1 MANLISRVRE
11 ISKRIRD
18 LDGLRATEDEANQ
31 FKTRAD
37 ELSTLSE
44 QVQLPASKVELFRR
58 NGIAVETSNPHAYQ
72 VRLELEA
79 MRQAYAVDRKSI
91 IAANSEWRFSTKRG
105 LEGIA
110 RSSHQQLQEAW
121 NKHVSALKPTTDI
134 GLLRLL
140 ARSAAYQERSRRIE
154 ELGDQIDRLAN
165 RLPDTVEDL
174 GRPARLAEEL
184 RGLISEL
191 PDDIPAPV
199 RLLFQ
204 AMNERR
210 ATAEHLTQETIQW
223 LLDNEMLSDLR
234 VSWRSN

>member
-1 MANLISRVRE
+1 MASLISRVRE
-11 ISKRIRD
+11 ISKRIKD
-18 LDGLRATEDEANQ
+18 LEGLRATEDEANQ

-37 ELSTLSE
+37 ELSTLSG
-44 QVQLPASKVELFRR
+44 QVQLPASKIELFRR
-58 NGIAVETSNPHAYQ
+58 NGIAVETSNSQAHQ
-72 VRLELEA
+72 LRLELEA
-79 MRQAYAVDRKSI
+79 MRQAYAADRKSI

-121 NKHVSALKPTTDI
+121 NRHLAKLKPATDS

-140 ARSAAYQERSRRIE
+140 ARSTAYQERSRRIE

-165 RLPDTVEDL
+165 RPPNTVEDL
-174 GRPARLAEEL
+174 ERPLRLTEEL
-184 RGLISEL
+184 QGLISEL

-204 AMNERR
+204 AINERR

-234 VSWRSN
+234 VSWRSD